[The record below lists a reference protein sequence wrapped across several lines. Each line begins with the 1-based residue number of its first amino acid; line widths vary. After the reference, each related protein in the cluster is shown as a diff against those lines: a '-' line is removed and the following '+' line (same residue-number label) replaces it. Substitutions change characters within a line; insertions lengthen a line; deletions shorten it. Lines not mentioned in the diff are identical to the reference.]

1 MGCQKFPSSEVYESG
16 QRASEVFAV
25 EQDVF
30 VRETFGDEEAEQD
43 DSVLVERARTGDREA
58 FGELVRRHRAQVF
71 GYARSFT
78 QEPFLAED
86 IVQDALI
93 RAFLHLGTLVD
104 SRRFLPWLHR
114 IVRNQAYTRLHAS
127 KRAKE
132 QVFSVWNP
140 PDADGETD
148 WDDLD
153 SILYRLGRRWS
164 DPAGEAANPEEALVR
179 RELLETIAG
188 MLRCLNPRERRIVES
203 HFFHHLSPQEIAR
216 LFQMSPANVYQILS
230 RSRKKLVQEKIR
242 VAVDHYVRNRKDEGR
257 MKRVML
263 NKPEA
268 LSLRTWSSC
277 AMAICGLLEFTERPC
292 SLPIVMGL
300 TGHAFRLNV
309 VPENVHIAG
318 PTMFRFEEVLQQ
330 GLRNIG
336 FRTRVVS
343 RMTAVI
349 PGPNANLVS
358 PDLLTPEARLK
369 RQLPELL
376 PEALELIHRSIDKG
390 YPALSWDLFIPEF
403 GLIYGYDDDAREL
416 RAGDNCGHD
425 QNIPYDALGRGL
437 LEELFV
443 LVLDEPVETDRRTM
457 LQGALDTALAHY
469 RGEEPGGPLCA
480 HGLAAYD
487 AWRDAFQRGGVEP
500 NGNAYTIAVAQD
512 ARRHAALFWQEV
524 ADTWTDAVFD
534 AVRPACR
541 EASALYGQIAEEYAV
556 LARLFPFPS
565 GGDPNHPEQREHA
578 IRQIDRLRSL
588 EQQAVSLLETMR
600 RHIAR

>member
-1 MGCQKFPSSEVYESG
+1 M
-16 QRASEVFAV
+16 

-43 DSVLVERARTGDREA
+43 DSVLVERARTDDREA

-164 DPAGEAANPEEALVR
+164 DPAGETANPEEALVR

-263 NKPEA
+263 NKPEP
-268 LSLRTWSSC
+268 LS
-277 AMAICGLLEFTERPC
+277 
-292 SLPIVMGL
+292 V
-300 TGHAFRLNV
+300 
-309 VPENVHIAG
+309 
-318 PTMFRFEEVLQQ
+318 
-330 GLRNIG
+330 
-336 FRTRVVS
+336 
-343 RMTAVI
+343 
-349 PGPNANLVS
+349 
-358 PDLLTPEARLK
+358 
-369 RQLPELL
+369 
-376 PEALELIHRSIDKG
+376 
-390 YPALSWDLFIPEF
+390 
-403 GLIYGYDDDAREL
+403 
-416 RAGDNCGHD
+416 
-425 QNIPYDALGRGL
+425 
-437 LEELFV
+437 
-443 LVLDEPVETDRRTM
+443 
-457 LQGALDTALAHY
+457 
-469 RGEEPGGPLCA
+469 
-480 HGLAAYD
+480 
-487 AWRDAFQRGGVEP
+487 RD
-500 NGNAYTIAVAQD
+500 
-512 ARRHAALFWQEV
+512 
-524 ADTWTDAVFD
+524 
-534 AVRPACR
+534 
-541 EASALYGQIAEEYAV
+541 
-556 LARLFPFPS
+556 RLFPRKERDTLPVWES
-565 GGDPNHPEQREHA
+565 
-578 IRQIDRLRSL
+578 
-588 EQQAVSLLETMR
+588 VSLFCPSVSYVFCSTSRKSLLTIGGLALPR
-600 RHIAR
+600 VCFIPWPTKKATAFSLPAL